1 MNNSWSDQLTLL
13 ATTREKDNFL
23 RSTFYNIAFA
33 VTWSTHLTYRRN
45 YDALKYFFD
54 ARNTPLHP
62 FSAPKMDIYVSMST
76 SKNKSLAKG
85 TLAALNHIMRI
96 NGKKPFPSSWIKTK
110 PARGVYRRLMRAPK
124 QAIPFTVQFAIQA
137 YRALVTNPLQRGTII
152 EKHWLHLASIVI
164 IMTAT
169 WARYN
174 CMTHFNL
181 RLTLATEVRAAPAF
195 FAVFDHR
202 KFRYHQCR
210 VPLKVGLTTYNPLVV
225 LKRWRNSFD
234 MNRAPGIRKHVFLR
248 KVCFRSQPPR
258 VLNELMPCQQLTK
271 CIRMIARRIN
281 LPCPEIFTSHSPRVG
296 GNSSAAAAGI
306 PIEIR
311 QHFGMWSQRSSAQS
325 YDAMIDDRAT
335 ATSSP
340 FSG

>member
-1 MNNSWSDQLTLL
+1 
-13 ATTREKDNFL
+13 
-23 RSTFYNIAFA
+23 
-33 VTWSTHLTYRRN
+33 
-45 YDALKYFFD
+45 
-54 ARNTPLHP
+54 
-62 FSAPKMDIYVSMST
+62 
-76 SKNKSLAKG
+76 
-85 TLAALNHIMRI
+85 
-96 NGKKPFPSSWIKTK
+96 
-110 PARGVYRRLMRAPK
+110 
-124 QAIPFTVQFAIQA
+124 
-137 YRALVTNPLQRGTII
+137 
-152 EKHWLHLASIVI
+152 
-164 IMTAT
+164 
-169 WARYN
+169 
-174 CMTHFNL
+174 
-181 RLTLATEVRAAPAF
+181 
-195 FAVFDHR
+195 
-202 KFRYHQCR
+202 
-210 VPLKVGLTTYNPLVV
+210 
-225 LKRWRNSFD
+225 

-340 FSG
+340 FSGWCWPSAQLFGQVWGVAKVMSCLWDRWDVTRAFSHSFKLQFKFDTT